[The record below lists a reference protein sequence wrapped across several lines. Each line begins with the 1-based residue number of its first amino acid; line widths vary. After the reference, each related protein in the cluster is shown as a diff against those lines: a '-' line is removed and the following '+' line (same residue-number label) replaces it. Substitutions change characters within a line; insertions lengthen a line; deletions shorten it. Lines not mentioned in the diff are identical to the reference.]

1 MLFFPSRRHRPL
13 HGAALAASIPATH
26 SIEDVGV
33 RPTIDLIVLIDVRL
47 QLLLTRGEDFDSF
60 RKDHPSAFLQRRDS
74 HLRWS

>member
-1 MLFFPSRRHRPL
+1 MLFFPSRRHHPL
-13 HGAALAASIPATH
+13 HGAALIALIPAMR

-33 RPTIDLIVLIDVRL
+33 RSTIDLIVLIHVRL
-47 QLLLTRGEDFDSF
+47 QLLPTRGEDFDSF